1 MNGQSMTRR
10 IALSAAVVA
19 LIFIVVSAFVVWQ
32 VESRRLDARIERTL
46 SAQADALLL
55 GLKGIELAGARSA
68 ENEIKVF
75 KSLFPFGT
83 TPELNEAQQ
92 VAMGPEQVKGPQ
104 LAIGG
109 IPMNERFFE
118 VDTFHDVTGGVATL
132 FARVGDDFLR
142 IATSLRKED
151 GT

>member
-10 IALSAAVVA
+10 IALSAAVVT

-55 GLKGIELAGARSA
+55 GLEGIELAAARSA
-68 ENEIKVF
+68 ENEMKVF

-92 VAMGPEQVKGPQ
+92 VAMGPEQV
-104 LAIGG
+104 
-109 IPMNERFFE
+109 
-118 VDTFHDVTGGVATL
+118 
-132 FARVGDDFLR
+132 
-142 IATSLRKED
+142 
-151 GT
+151 